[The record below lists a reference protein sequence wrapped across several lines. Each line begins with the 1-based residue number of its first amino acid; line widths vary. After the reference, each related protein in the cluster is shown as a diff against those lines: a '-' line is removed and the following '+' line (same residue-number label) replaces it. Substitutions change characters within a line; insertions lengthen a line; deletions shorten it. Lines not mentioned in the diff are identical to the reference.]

1 MTKKFHTSFAKNSV
15 NIAIQTVIQTCIFTA
30 LVSSSAIA
38 QTSPSSN
45 SNSKTT
51 SEVSNPDTVVV
62 TGRAGSG
69 LRTKINTS
77 YSITT
82 IDEEALR
89 MQAPTSVTE
98 AMKSVPGFWVEA
110 SGGEASGNIRARGIP
125 VDGFGSVNIL
135 EDGVPIQHDPALG
148 YLNGDQ
154 AFRLDETIYRIEVVR
169 GGPSSILYSNAPA
182 GAINFRTR
190 EIGDKPAGTIK
201 QTIGDYGLSRTD
213 FWFSSPLS
221 DGWSASLGGFFRTSD
236 GVRNPGF
243 GPEHG
248 GQLRLRLVKEID
260 QGKITI
266 DAKKLDDTVPLYLGI
281 PMRTYPDGSIKAI
294 PGFDGNFGT
303 IAGPQTKDVVLRM
316 ADGKIY
322 NFDNGEGTHINR
334 DQFNFKFEKNLD
346 GGWRV
351 DNSLR
356 YSNTDTTRNGVF
368 PNALYSV
375 STFIAANA
383 ANLSRVPGA
392 TNLGLELVNQPGTK
406 YVDPNGLMVVGGL
419 RGLTLPVKEIVNDL
433 RFSRQFEI
441 AGQKHD
447 ITAGYYVA
455 NFEQDYSRYSATVLL
470 GAQSQA
476 PLLDLVGYDA
486 TGKKLGV
493 VTDKGIYR
501 YGYEWANAKGKSETQ
516 AVYLLDEWQLN
527 DKTRLDAGVRYEKVN
542 VSGTTEQSKLVNL
555 GTYAT
560 SSILTGNGVFDSY
573 DKTFDK
579 TGYTLGANYQFEKNS
594 GMFGRWTQAF
604 RMPNLSS
611 FITSP
616 TATPIT
622 QTMDL
627 AEVGYKFRG
636 NNFDLYSTLFYTKY
650 NNVAYTNY
658 VFSLNN
664 STSTAQTG
672 YANTKTTGLELEG
685 KAYFTDWSDLG
696 FTATVQDPQY
706 DNLIY
711 TDRVNNLP
719 VVRNFKGNQLIR
731 VPKVSYRLVPGLNLL
746 EGKLRLQLAYEFQGA
761 RFVDAANSVRLPSY
775 TLLNLSG
782 RYQIDKQTSVFA
794 YIDNVTNSQGL
805 TEGNPRAGEIQSA
818 DALANTFVA
827 RPLLGRT
834 VRLALKYD
842 F

>member
-1 MTKKFHTSFAKNSV
+1 MTKNSHTSFTKNSV
-15 NIAIQTVIQTCIFTA
+15 NIAIQTVIQTCIFAA
-30 LVSSSAIA
+30 LISSSAIA

-45 SNSKTT
+45 SNSKPTT
-51 SEVSNPDTVVV
+51 EVSNPDTVVV

-248 GQLRLRLVKEID
+248 GQLRLRLVKEIE

-294 PGFDGNFGT
+294 PGFDGSFGT

-356 YSNTDTTRNGVF
+356 YSSTDTTRNGVF

-375 STFIAANA
+375 STFLAGNV

-392 TNLGLELVNQPGTK
+392 TNLGLELANQPGTK

-419 RGLTLPVKEIVNDL
+419 RGLTIPVKEIVNDL
-433 RFSRQFEI
+433 RFSRQI
-441 AGQKHD
+441 DLAGQKHD
-447 ITAGYYVA
+447 ITAGYYIA

-542 VSGTTEQSKLVNL
+542 VSGSTEQSKLVNL

-594 GMFGRWTQAF
+594 GIFGRWTQAF

-746 EGKLRLQLAYEFQGA
+746 EGKLRLQLAYEFQDA

>member
-15 NIAIQTVIQTCIFTA
+15 NIAIQTVIQTCVFAAFI
-30 LVSSSAIA
+30 SSSAIA
-38 QTSPSSN
+38 QTSPSINSN
-45 SNSKTT
+45 SNT
-51 SEVSNPDTVVV
+51 STEVSTSDTVVV

-248 GQLRLRLVKEID
+248 GQLRLRLVKEIE

-294 PGFDGNFGT
+294 PGFDGSFGT

-356 YSNTDTTRNGVF
+356 YSSTDTTRNGVF

-375 STFIAANA
+375 STFLAGNV

-392 TNLGLELVNQPGTK
+392 TNLGLELANQPGTK

-419 RGLTLPVKEIVNDL
+419 RGLTIPVKEIVNDL
-433 RFSRQFEI
+433 RFSRQIEL

-447 ITAGYYVA
+447 ITAGYYIA

-542 VSGTTEQSKLVNL
+542 VSGSTEQSKLVNL

-594 GMFGRWTQAF
+594 GIFGRWTQAF

-746 EGKLRLQLAYEFQGA
+746 EGKLRLQLAYEFQDA

>member
-1 MTKKFHTSFAKNSV
+1 MSKKFHTSFTKNSV
-15 NIAIQTVIQTCIFTA
+15 NIAIQTVIQTCIFAA
-30 LVSSSAIA
+30 LISSSAIA

-45 SNSKTT
+45 SNSKPTT
-51 SEVSNPDTVVV
+51 EVSNPDTVVV

-89 MQAPTSVTE
+89 LQAPTSVTE

-248 GQLRLRLVKEID
+248 GQLRLRLVKEIE

-294 PGFDGNFGT
+294 PGFDGSYGT

-356 YSNTDTTRNGVF
+356 YSSTDTTRNGVF

-375 STFIAANA
+375 STFLAGNV

-392 TNLGLELVNQPGTK
+392 TNLGLELANQPGTK

-419 RGLTLPVKEIVNDL
+419 RGLTIPVKEIVNDL
-433 RFSRQFEI
+433 RFSRQI
-441 AGQKHD
+441 DLAGQKHD
-447 ITAGYYVA
+447 ITAGYYIA

-486 TGKKLGV
+486 TGKKMGV

-579 TGYTLGANYQFEKNS
+579 TGYTLGANYQFEKNA
-594 GMFGRWTQAF
+594 GIFGRWTQAF

-672 YANTKTTGLELEG
+672 YASTKTTGLELEG

-746 EGKLRLQLAYEFQGA
+746 EGKLRLQLAYEFQDA